1 MNTNESP
8 APERIMQ
15 FAWGYAPPLVI
26 EAAVRHGVFVGLLAN
41 TTLHVATVD
50 NRGRASYHGIE

>member
-1 MNTNESP
+1 
-8 APERIMQ
+8 MQ